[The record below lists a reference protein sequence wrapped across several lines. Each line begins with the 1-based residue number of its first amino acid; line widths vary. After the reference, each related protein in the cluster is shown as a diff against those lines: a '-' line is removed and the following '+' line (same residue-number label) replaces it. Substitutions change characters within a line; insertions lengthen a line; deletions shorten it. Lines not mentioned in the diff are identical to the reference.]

1 MTDDRRDR
9 MPETPLR
16 QAAEPPRGPS
26 ANIVDFLNR
35 ASVGEIDIALE
46 RPLRYPRPTMFD

>member
-26 ANIVDFLNR
+26 ANILDALDMEG
-35 ASVGEIDIALE
+35 VGEIEITFE
-46 RPLRYPRPTMFD
+46 RPHSHPHPASFD

>member
-26 ANIVDFLNR
+26 TNIDALDM
-35 ASVGEIDIALE
+35 AGVGKIDIALE
-46 RPLRYPRPTMFD
+46 RPLRYPRPATFD

>member
-1 MTDDRRDR
+1 MTNDRRDR

-26 ANIVDFLNR
+26 ANILDALDM
-35 ASVGEIDIALE
+35 AGVGEIDIAFE
-46 RPLRYPRPTMFD
+46 RPLRYPRPATFD

>member
-9 MPETPLR
+9 MPEPPLR

-26 ANIVDFLNR
+26 ANILDALDMGGVED
-35 ASVGEIDIALE
+35 VDIAFE
-46 RPLRYPRPTMFD
+46 RLVSYPHPASFD